1 MKRGKINLTC
11 SNNFRLLQSENRAAH
26 NVVTAETRLKV
37 GGGFSSLPRAR
48 GMARKSFNQ
57 L

>member
-1 MKRGKINLTC
+1 MKRGKINLTS
-11 SNNFRLLQSENRAAH
+11 SNNFRLLQSENGAARDM
-26 NVVTAETRLKV
+26 VAAETRLKV

-48 GMARKSFNQ
+48 GTARKSFNQ